1 MPGFNIHLAVG
12 KRYLEKIKLD
22 KRDDVRDERAF
33 CEGILAPDLV
43 ENKKITHY
51 TGNTNT
57 NDLEKYLEDK
67 VRLTLFLKENKVDT
81 DFEKGV
87 FLHLL
92 TDRLFF
98 TEFFDKEYI
107 NNINYDDFVN
117 CLYYSYESTNEYL
130 YKKYDID
137 LSVYGDRLIKNIEK
151 NKKEKKIE
159 NSPEQIKKRKQIFTV
174 EELDKFIEKI
184 SDIDLKEEVK
194 KYKE

>member
-1 MPGFNIHLAVG
+1 MPGFNIHLAIG

-22 KRDDVRDERAF
+22 KRDEIKNEKAF
-33 CEGILAPDLV
+33 FDGILAPDLV

-98 TEFFDKEYI
+98 TEFFEKEYI
-107 NNINYDDFVN
+107 RNVNYEDFVN

-130 YKKYDID
+130 NKKYDID

-159 NSPEQIKKRKQIFTV
+159 NSPEQIMRRRQIFTV
-174 EELDKFIEKI
+174 EELDEFIEKI
-184 SDIDLKEEVK
+184 SDINLVEETN
-194 KYKE
+194 KYKK